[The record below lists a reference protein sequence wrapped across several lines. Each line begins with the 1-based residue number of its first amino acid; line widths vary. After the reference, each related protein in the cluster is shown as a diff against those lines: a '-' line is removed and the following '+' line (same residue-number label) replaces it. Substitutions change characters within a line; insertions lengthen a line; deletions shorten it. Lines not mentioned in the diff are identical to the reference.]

1 MKKLIKALLKLV
13 SSALCIV
20 LCAAVIAGVIFG
32 VQGYNM
38 YRDAVNEESISDRVD
53 EIQKGENYVTFDQ
66 LPSIYVDAVISVEDH
81 RFWEHGGIDLIA
93 ILRAAVNDIKA
104 MDYVEGGSTITQQI
118 AKNMLFTQEK
128 KFQRKFAEVF
138 AAFEIESLYDKEEI
152 FEIYVNTIYFGS
164 GYYGIYDAAMGYFGK
179 EPKDLT
185 DAEAVMLAGL
195 PNAPSNYSP
204 NVSPELAVERM
215 KQVLESMVE
224 NKLIDQAIADE
235 LVNQWYSE
243 NVLYT

>member
-53 EIQKGENYVTFDQ
+53 EIQNGENYVTFDQ

-128 KFQRKFAEVF
+128 EFQRKFAEVF

-215 KQVLESMVE
+215 EQVLESMVE

-243 NVLYT
+243 NVLYS

>member
-1 MKKLIKALLKLV
+1 MKKLIKALLKFI
-13 SSALCIV
+13 SSVLCIV

-38 YRDAVNEESISDRVD
+38 YRDAVNEESISDRVE
-53 EIQKGENYVTFDQ
+53 EIQSGEDYVTFDQ

-128 KFQRKFAEVF
+128 EFQRKFAEIF
-138 AAFEIESLYDKEEI
+138 AAYEIESLYDKEEI

-164 GYYGIYDAAMGYFGK
+164 GYYGIYDASMGYFGK

-204 NVSPELAVERM
+204 DVSPELAVERM

-243 NVLYT
+243 NVLYV

>member
-20 LCAAVIAGVIFG
+20 LCAAVIVGVIFG

-128 KFQRKFAEVF
+128 EFQRKFAEVF

-215 KQVLESMVE
+215 RQVLESMVE

>member
-20 LCAAVIAGVIFG
+20 LCAVVIAGVIFG

-53 EIQKGENYVTFDQ
+53 EIQKEENYVTFDQ

-104 MDYVEGGSTITQQI
+104 MDYVEGVSTITQQI

-128 KFQRKFAEVF
+128 EFQRKFAEVF

>member
-20 LCAAVIAGVIFG
+20 LCAAVIVGVIFC

-38 YRDAVNEESISDRVD
+38 YRDAVNEKSISDRVD

-128 KFQRKFAEVF
+128 EFQRKFAEVF

-215 KQVLESMVE
+215 KQVLESMVG

>member
-53 EIQKGENYVTFDQ
+53 EIQKEENYVTFDQ